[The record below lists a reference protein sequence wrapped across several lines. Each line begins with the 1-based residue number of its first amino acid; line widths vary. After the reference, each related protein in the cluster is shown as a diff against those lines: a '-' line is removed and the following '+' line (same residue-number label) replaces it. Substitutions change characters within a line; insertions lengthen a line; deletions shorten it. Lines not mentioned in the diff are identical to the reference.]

1 MRTVRQILMA
11 AAALLILLPTAA
23 ADRAAEVLEHLA
35 AGFRA
40 MKSYEVRFE
49 IEAAAE
55 EYAAQGR
62 YTVEGEA
69 YCLTVGDAEVFC
81 DGTTRYEVDKARREV
96 TIVEVDRES
105 RNLLNNPVRAFDFL
119 GSQYAATLLSEADGR
134 AVVRLTPTGE
144 NAASSGTIEVTV
156 STATMRPE
164 RLDYDYDGER
174 VTVRIVGVGRPEA
187 PLRRF
192 DPKSYDGFEM
202 IDFR

>member
-1 MRTVRQILMA
+1 M
-11 AAALLILLPTAA
+11 LLPALMPASA
-23 ADRAAEVLEHLA
+23 ADRASEVLGRLA

-40 MKSYEVRFE
+40 MKSYEVCFE
-49 IEAAAE
+49 IEAE
-55 EYAAQGR
+55 EFAGSGR
-62 YTVEGEA
+62 YTVDGEA
-69 YCLTVGDAEVFC
+69 YCLSLGDAEVFC
-81 DGTTRYEVDKARREV
+81 DGAVRYEVDNRRREV

-134 AVVRLTPTGE
+134 AVVRLTPSDEGASATG
-144 NAASSGTIEVTV
+144 TVEVTV
-156 STATMRPE
+156 VTSTMRPE

-174 VTVRIVGVGRPEA
+174 VTVRIVGIAAPEA

-192 DPKSYDGFEM
+192 ERKNYDGYEM